1 MKLLNINNT
10 LVIVCLVFLAS
21 CGPKLDINTSPN
33 TATTVSPDLLFNYAL
48 TAWSSNRTGGDSYI
62 PFALLSQNQASAGN
76 YGWGKGDVFDISPF
90 STGNTWRGY
99 YATSGNNFQ
108 LAIKQAETAI
118 PVNNNAAAQCKILL
132 ANMMFEAT
140 TIWGDIP
147 FSEAW
152 KTEISYPKFDAQ
164 PEVFAGIL
172 ALLDKSIAQI
182 DIASPLKI
190 SNYDLLYKGDMVKW
204 KKFATSLKFK
214 VLMTMV
220 DKDPTKATQIGQL
233 LTAGGMID
241 NGNADVL
248 YPYTT
253 ESGKE
258 NPKFKVLKQY
268 AGGANLFFYCN
279 NNVYKYM
286 SPVNDPRIPV
296 YFDKGPTATTII
308 PVETEDDGDDNT
320 ATINVKTLFKADAPD
335 LIYTYQEQLFFQ
347 AEAYARGLGV
357 AVDLAKADLLYK
369 MGISEAMRYYNVD
382 NTAATTYLATVPSLT
397 TTAKPVEEIH
407 KQQWIDLLDRPQEA
421 FLQWRRSGTEGNEF
435 PALVQPTGT
444 PAGGFLRRWNY
455 PQSAEVIPNT
465 NAPKTAIPFT
475 TKLWFDL

>member
-1 MKLLNINNT
+1 MKILNIKNA
-10 LVIVCLVFLAS
+10 VGIVFLVFLAS

-33 TATTVSPDLLFNYAL
+33 TATIVAPDLLFNYAL

-62 PFALLSQNQASAGN
+62 PFALLSQNQASAGDF
-76 YGWGKGDVFDISPF
+76 GWGAGDVYNISPF

-108 LAIKQAETAI
+108 LAIKQAESSTPA
-118 PVNNNAAAQCKILL
+118 NNNAAAQCKILL

-140 TIWGDIP
+140 TIWGDVP
-147 FSEAW
+147 YSEAW
-152 KTEISYPKFDAQ
+152 KSEIPYPKFDAQ

-172 ALLDKSIAQI
+172 SLLDKAIAQI
-182 DIASPLKI
+182 DVASPLKI
-190 SNYDLLYKGDMVKW
+190 GNYDLLYNGDMAKW
-204 KKFATSLKFK
+204 KQYANSLKFK

-220 DKDPTKATQIGQL
+220 DKDPSKVAAIGQL
-233 LTAGGMID
+233 LTGGSMISD
-241 NGNADVL
+241 ASANVL

-268 AGGANLFFYCN
+268 AGGKNIFFYCN
-279 NNVYKYM
+279 NNVFKYM
-286 SPVNDPRIPV
+286 FPLNDPRIPV
-296 YFDKGPTATTII
+296 YFDKGPTALDIK
-308 PVETEDDGDDNT
+308 PVETENLGNLTT
-320 ATINVKTLFKADAPD
+320 ASINVNTLFKADAPD
-335 LIYTYQEQLFFQ
+335 VIFTYQEQLFFQ

-357 AVDLAKADLLYK
+357 EKDLTKADLNYK
-369 MGISEAMRYYNVD
+369 MGITEALRYYKVKS
-382 NTAATTYLATVPSLT
+382 TAAATYLSAVPSLT
-397 TTAKPVEEIH
+397 STAKPVDEIH

-421 FLQWRRSGTEGNEF
+421 FLQWRRSGVEGSEF
-435 PALVQPTGT
+435 PVLIQPLGT
-444 PAGGFLRRWNY
+444 PAGGFLRRWDY
-455 PQSAEVIPNT
+455 PQIAEIIPNV

>member
-1 MKLLNINNT
+1 MKLLNIKNT
-10 LVIVCLVFLAS
+10 LVGASLVFLSS
-21 CGPKLDINTSPN
+21 CGPKLDINSNPN
-33 TATTVSPDLLFNYAL
+33 TATAVAPDLLFNYAL
-48 TAWSSNRTGGDSYI
+48 TAWSSNRTGGDSYV
-62 PFALLSQNQASAGN
+62 PFALSTQNQASAGN
-76 YGWGKGDVFDISPF
+76 FGWGKSDVYDVSPF

-108 LAIKQAETAI
+108 LAIKQAESATPA
-118 PVNNNAAAQCKILL
+118 NNNAAAQCKILL

-140 TIWGDIP
+140 TIWGDVP

-152 KTEISYPKFDAQ
+152 KTEVSYPKFDAQ
-164 PEVFAGIL
+164 PDVFAGIL
-172 ALLDKSIAQI
+172 ALLDKAIAQI

-190 SNYDLLYKGDMVKW
+190 GNYDLLYKGDMAKW

-220 DKDPTKATQIGQL
+220 DKDPTKAASIAQL
-233 LTAGGMID
+233 LTSGAMVD
-241 NGNADVL
+241 DASANVL
-248 YPYTT
+248 YPYTA

-268 AGGANLFFYCN
+268 AGGANLFFFAN

-286 SPVNDPRIPV
+286 SPLADPRIPV
-296 YFDKGPTATTII
+296 YFAKGPTATTII

-335 LIYTYQEQLFFQ
+335 LIYTYQEQLFFE

-357 AVDLAKADLLYK
+357 AVNLAKADELYK
-369 MGISEAMRYYNVD
+369 KGINEALKFYNVSSAQA
-382 NTAATTYLATVPSLT
+382 TAFLAVVPSLP
-397 TTAKPVEEIH
+397 TAANAVDEIH
-407 KQQWIDLLDRPQEA
+407 KQQWIDLVDRPQEA
-421 FLQWRRSGTEGNEF
+421 FLQWRRSGTDATEF
-435 PALVQPTGT
+435 PQLVQPSGT
-444 PAGGFLRRWNY
+444 PSGGFLRRWNY
-455 PQSAEVIPNT
+455 PQSAEIIPNT
-465 NAPKTAIPFT
+465 NAPKTAIPIT

>member
-1 MKLLNINNT
+1 MKLLNIKVTLAIAT
-10 LVIVCLVFLAS
+10 LVFFAS
-21 CGPKLDINTSPN
+21 CGPKLDINTNPN
-33 TATTVSPDLLFNYAL
+33 TATTASPDLLFNYAL
-48 TAWSSNRTGGDSYI
+48 TAWSSNRTGGDSYV

-76 YGWGKGDVFDISPF
+76 FGWGKSNVYDISPF

-108 LAIKQAETAI
+108 LAIKQAESDKT
-118 PVNNNAAAQCKILL
+118 VNNNAAAQCKILL

-152 KTEISYPKFDAQ
+152 KTAISYPKFDAQ
-164 PEVFAGIL
+164 PDVFAGIL
-172 ALLDKSIAQI
+172 DLLDKAIAQI
-182 DIASPLKI
+182 DVNSVLKI
-190 SNYDLLYKGDMVKW
+190 GNYDLLYKGDMVKW

-214 VLMTMV
+214 ILMVMV

-241 NGNADVL
+241 DASADVL

-268 AGGANLFFYCN
+268 AGGANLFFFCN
-279 NNVYKYM
+279 NNVFKYM
-286 SPVNDPRIPV
+286 APLNDPRIPV
-296 YFDKGPTATTII
+296 YFDKGPTASTIKS
-308 PVETEDDGDDNT
+308 VETEDDGDANT
-320 ATINVKTLFKADAPD
+320 ASINVNTLFKADAPD

-369 MGISEAMRYYNVD
+369 MGISEAMTYYKINS
-382 NTAATTYLATVPSLT
+382 TASANYLAAVPSLT
-397 TTAKPVEEIH
+397 TTANPVQEIH

-421 FLQWRRSGTEGNEF
+421 FLQWRRSGPEGSEF
-435 PALVQPTGT
+435 PQLIQPAGT
-444 PAGGFLRRWNY
+444 PAGGFLRRWDY
-455 PQSAEVIPNT
+455 PQSAEIIPNT
-465 NAPKTAIPFT
+465 NAPKTTITFT

>member
-1 MKLLNINNT
+1 MKLLNIKNT
-10 LVIVCLVFLAS
+10 LAIVSLVLLAS

-33 TATTVSPDLLFNYAL
+33 TAITVSPDLIFNYAL

-76 YGWGKGDVFDISPF
+76 FGWGKSDVYDISPF

-99 YATSGNNFQ
+99 YATSGNNFV
-108 LAIKQAETAI
+108 LAIKQAESVT

-147 FSEAW
+147 YSEAW
-152 KTEISYPKFDAQ
+152 KSEVSYPKFDTQ

-172 ALLDKSIAQI
+172 ELLDKAIAQI
-182 DIASPLKI
+182 DIVSSLKI
-190 SNYDLLYKGDMVKW
+190 GNYDLLYKGDMAKW
-204 KKFATSLKFK
+204 KQYANSLKFK
-214 VLMTMV
+214 ILMTMV
-220 DKDPTKATQIGQL
+220 DKDPSKAAGIGQL
-233 LTAGGMID
+233 LTSNSMIND
-241 NGNADVL
+241 ASSNVL

-268 AGGANLFFYCN
+268 AGGANLFFFAN
-279 NNVYKYM
+279 NNVFKYM
-286 SPVNDPRIPV
+286 APLNDPRIPV
-296 YFDKGPTATTII
+296 YFDNGPSTTTKI
-308 PVETEDDGDDNT
+308 PVETEEDGDNNT
-320 ATINVKTLFKADAPD
+320 ASINVNTLFKADAPD
-335 LIYTYQEQLFFQ
+335 IIYTYQEQLFFE

-357 AVDLAKADLLYK
+357 AANLATANDLYK
-369 MGISEAMRYYNVD
+369 KAITEAMKFYRVSGTD
-382 NTAATTYLATVPSLT
+382 AATYLAAVPSLP
-397 TTAKPVEEIH
+397 TAANAINEIH
-407 KQQWIDLLDRPQEA
+407 KQQWIDLMDRPQEA
-421 FLQWRRSGTEGNEF
+421 FLQWRRSGTDATEF
-435 PALVQPTGT
+435 PQLIQPSGT

-455 PQSAEVIPNT
+455 PQSAEIIPNV